1 MQRSSPTIKEKLQE
15 KPMPDSPSPHPAVIF
30 SGPKTVPSSSQTSSA
45 TAPGLDKSS
54 LEAKTPIQPKNSHAR
69 TPYNSQLVSTLAPSQ
84 PISVAAV
91 SVPTLAS
98 IQSAPALK
106 PSQPSLQTAPVLPT
120 SEHISHPSQAPS
132 QINLVAS
139 LITSVQVPAAIPTQ
153 TTQEKASC
161 GSIPDA
167 PVESTPSI
175 QTTFIS
181 NPPLLP
187 ASAIPV
193 SGQAPAAAR
202 ILDAPEP
209 PSTTLPIDGRS
220 GPPIAQKT
228 VDPHTTMT
236 PIPLS
241 QASLPSISPPSGH
254 AHVSLPDLSQY
265 SCSAS
270 DTQPC
275 ETSAIPSSGKFCL
288 IKT

>member
-15 KPMPDSPSPHPAVIF
+15 KPMPVSPSPHPAIF
-30 SGPKTVPSSSQTSSA
+30 SGPKTVPSSSQTSSS

-54 LEAKTPIQPKNSHAR
+54 LEAKTPFQPKNSHAR

-84 PISVAAV
+84 PVSVAAV

-106 PSQPSLQTAPVLPT
+106 PSQPSLQSAPVLPT

-139 LITSVQVPAAIPTQ
+139 PMITPVQVPAAIPTQ
-153 TTQEKASC
+153 TTLASC

-175 QTTFIS
+175 QPTFIS

-202 ILDAPEP
+202 ILDAPES

-220 GPPIAQKT
+220 VPPIAQKT

-241 QASLPSISPPSGH
+241 QASLPSISPPSGPAH
-254 AHVSLPDLSQY
+254 APLPDLPQS
-265 SCSAS
+265 S
-270 DTQPC
+270 DPQPC

-288 IKT
+288 I